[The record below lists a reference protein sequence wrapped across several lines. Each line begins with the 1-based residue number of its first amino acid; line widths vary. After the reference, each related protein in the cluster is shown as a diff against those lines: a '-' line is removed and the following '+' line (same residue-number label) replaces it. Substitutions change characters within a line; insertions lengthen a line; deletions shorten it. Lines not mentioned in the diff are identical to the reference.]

1 MGARKQQQKDV
12 SMAIATAPQT
22 RSDTDLGTDLSTDQ
36 LRETYA
42 LMWRIRYFEETV
54 LDLFNK
60 GHIRGTAHL
69 YIGME
74 AVAAGTR
81 AAMGPDDFLAST
93 HRGHGHSLAMGLD
106 PKPMM
111 AELLGRGDGYCK
123 GKGGSMHVACLALG
137 MLGAD
142 AVVGANAPITTGA
155 ALAARLKGEDRVG
168 ISFFGDGAA
177 SQGVVLEALNIAA
190 VFKLPVVFICENNQ
204 WALSTSIQSTLS
216 VPDVAT
222 RAQGFGLPSV
232 IVDGQDALAMHEAAQ
247 EAIDRARAG
256 DGPTLIEAKT
266 YRFHTH
272 SAFATKDPRA
282 ADEVAFWK
290 SRDPIEILGAKL
302 LDAGVFTAAELDALR
317 AHEAALAQEAADFAV
332 ASPYPAPEEALTDV
346 FLPSETESYSEPGHP
361 APDSGVRQL
370 NMVEALNEA
379 LHEEM
384 EHDPTVFIMGEDIG
398 NIGGLFGVTGGLL
411 ERFGEERIRE
421 MPIAEPG
428 YTGVGVGAAIAGAH
442 PVVEIQVMDFLSLTM
457 DQLANHAAKLRYM
470 TGGQAS
476 VPMVLRGVVMTGIG
490 LAAQHSQSLEAW
502 VAHIPGL
509 KVIMPSTP
517 YDAKGLL
524 KSAIRDGNPVVCFE
538 KRLLYAA
545 TGPVPEEEYL
555 VPFGQAAVRRTGD
568 DLTIVASG
576 LSAQMAIEAA
586 ETLAAEGIESEVID
600 LRTLVPLDMDTIIE
614 SVAKTHRVIVANDGY
629 RNCGFAAEV
638 MARIMEQAFDY
649 LDAPVMRVTSEDVP
663 IPCSEALEQVA
674 LISADK
680 IATTA
685 RELLEAY

>member
-1 MGARKQQQKDV
+1 
-12 SMAIATAPQT
+12 MAIATAPQT
-22 RSDTDLGTDLSTDQ
+22 RLDTDLSADQ
-36 LRETYA
+36 LLEVYA

-106 PKPMM
+106 PKLMM

-190 VFKLPVVFICENNQ
+190 VAKLPVVFICENNQ
-204 WALSTSIQSTLS
+204 WALSTSIQATLS

-222 RAQGFGLPSV
+222 RAQGFGLPSA
-232 IVDGQDALAMHEAAQ
+232 IVDGQDALAMHAAAQ
-247 EAIDRARAG
+247 EAVTRARAG
-256 DGPTLIEAKT
+256 GGPTLIEAKT

-302 LDAGVFTAAELDALR
+302 LDGGVLNADEAEALR

-346 FLPSETESYSEPGHP
+346 FLPAETESYSEPGHP
-361 APDSGVRQL
+361 ATDAGVRQI

-384 EHDPTVFIMGEDIG
+384 ERDPTVFVMGEDIG

-442 PVVEIQVMDFLSLTM
+442 PIVEIQVMDFLSLTM

-568 DLTIVASG
+568 DLTIVGSG

-586 ETLAAEGIESEVID
+586 ETLAAEGFEAEVID
-600 LRTLVPLDMDTIIE
+600 LRTLVPLDMDTIME

-638 MARIMEQAFDY
+638 MARIMEQGFDY
-649 LDAPVMRVTSEDVP
+649 LDAPIMRVTSEDVP

-674 LISADK
+674 LISAEK

-685 RELLEAY
+685 RELLEA

>member
-1 MGARKQQQKDV
+1 
-12 SMAIATAPQT
+12 MAIATAPQT
-22 RSDTDLGTDLSTDQ
+22 RLDTDLSTDR
-36 LRETYA
+36 LRDMYA

-190 VFKLPVVFICENNQ
+190 VSKLPVVFICENNQ

-232 IVDGQDALAMHEAAQ
+232 IVDGQDGLAMHAAAQ
-247 EAIDRARAG
+247 EAIDRARSG
-256 DGPTLIEAKT
+256 GGPTLIEAKT

-302 LDAGVFTAAELDALR
+302 LDAGIFTAAELDALR
-317 AHEAALAQEAADFAV
+317 AHEADLAQAAADFAV

-361 APDSGVRQL
+361 APASDVRQI

-384 EHDPTVFIMGEDIG
+384 QRDPTVFIMGEDIG

-517 YDAKGLL
+517 YDAKGLM

-555 VPFGQAAVRRTGD
+555 VPFGQAAIRRTGD

-586 ETLAAEGIESEVID
+586 ETLAAEGIAAEVID

-638 MARIMEQAFDY
+638 MARIMEQGFDY

-680 IATTA
+680 IATAA
-685 RELLEAY
+685 RDLLEA

>member
-1 MGARKQQQKDV
+1 M
-12 SMAIATAPQT
+12 SHPP
-22 RSDTDLGTDLSTDQ
+22 
-36 LRETYA
+36 
-42 LMWRIRYFEETV
+42 
-54 LDLFNK
+54 
-60 GHIRGTAHL
+60 
-69 YIGME
+69 
-74 AVAAGTR
+74 AGR

-190 VFKLPVVFICENNQ
+190 VSKLPVVFICENNQ

-232 IVDGQDALAMHEAAQ
+232 IVDGQDGLAMHAAAQ
-247 EAIDRARAG
+247 EAIDRARSG
-256 DGPTLIEAKT
+256 GGPTLIEAKT

-290 SRDPIEILGAKL
+290 SRDPLEILGAKL
-302 LDAGVFTAAELDALR
+302 LDAGVFTTAELDELR
-317 AHEAALAQEAADFAV
+317 EKEADLAQEAADFAV

-361 APDSGVRQL
+361 APESGVRQL

-384 EHDPTVFIMGEDIG
+384 ERDPTVFIMGEDIG

-586 ETLAAEGIESEVID
+586 ETLATEGIAAEVID

-638 MARIMEQAFDY
+638 MARIMEQGFDY

-674 LISADK
+674 LISTDK
-680 IATTA
+680 IATAA
-685 RELLEAY
+685 RELLES

>member
-1 MGARKQQQKDV
+1 
-12 SMAIATAPQT
+12 MAIATAPQT
-22 RSDTDLGTDLSTDQ
+22 RLDTDLSTDQ
-36 LRETYA
+36 LREMYA

-190 VFKLPVVFICENNQ
+190 VSKLPVVFICENNQ

-232 IVDGQDALAMHEAAQ
+232 IVDGQDGLAMHAAAQ
-247 EAIDRARAG
+247 EAIDRARSG
-256 DGPTLIEAKT
+256 GGPTLIEAKT

-290 SRDPIEILGAKL
+290 SRDPLEILGAKL
-302 LDAGVFTAAELDALR
+302 LDAGVFTTAELDELR
-317 AHEAALAQEAADFAV
+317 EKEADLAQEAADFAV

-361 APDSGVRQL
+361 TPDSSVRQI

-384 EHDPTVFIMGEDIG
+384 ERDPTVFIMGEDIG

-517 YDAKGLL
+517 YDAKGLM

-586 ETLAAEGIESEVID
+586 ETLAAEGIAAEVID

-638 MARIMEQAFDY
+638 MARIMEQGFDY

-674 LISADK
+674 LISAEK
-680 IATTA
+680 IATAA
-685 RELLEAY
+685 RDLLEA

>member
-1 MGARKQQQKDV
+1 
-12 SMAIATAPQT
+12 MAIATAPQT
-22 RSDTDLGTDLSTDQ
+22 HLDTDLSADQ
-36 LRETYA
+36 LLEVYA

-106 PKPMM
+106 PKLMM

-190 VFKLPVVFICENNQ
+190 VAKLPVVFICENNQ
-204 WALSTSIQSTLS
+204 WALSTSIQATLS

-222 RAQGFGLPSV
+222 RAQGFGLPSA
-232 IVDGQDALAMHEAAQ
+232 IVDGQDALAMHAAAQ
-247 EAIDRARAG
+247 EAVTRARAG
-256 DGPTLIEAKT
+256 GGPTLIEAKT

-290 SRDPIEILGAKL
+290 SRDPIGILGAKL
-302 LDAGVFTAAELDALR
+302 LDAGVLTAAEAEALR
-317 AHEAALAQEAADFAV
+317 AHEADLAQEAADFAV

-346 FLPSETESYSEPGHP
+346 FLPAETESYSEPGHP

-384 EHDPTVFIMGEDIG
+384 ERDPTVFVMGEDIG

-442 PVVEIQVMDFLSLTM
+442 PIVEIQVMDFLSLTM

-568 DLTIVASG
+568 DLTIVGSG

-586 ETLAAEGIESEVID
+586 ETLAAEGIEAEVID
-600 LRTLVPLDMDTIIE
+600 LRTLVPLDMDTIME

-638 MARIMEQAFDY
+638 MARIMEQGFDY
-649 LDAPVMRVTSEDVP
+649 LDAPIMRVTSEDVP

-674 LISADK
+674 LISAEK

-685 RELLEAY
+685 RELLEA

>member
-1 MGARKQQQKDV
+1 
-12 SMAIATAPQT
+12 MAIQTA
-22 RSDTDLGTDLSTDQ
+22 LGTGLDRDQ
-36 LRETYA
+36 LREMYA
-42 LMWRIRYFEETV
+42 LMWRIRYFEEAV
-54 LDLFNK
+54 MELYNN
-60 GHIRGTAHL
+60 GQIRGTAHL

-74 AVAAGTR
+74 AVAAGAK
-81 AAMGPDDFLAST
+81 AAMEQDDFLAST

-106 PKPMM
+106 PKLMM
-111 AELLGRGDGYCK
+111 AELLGRTDGYCK

-155 ALAARLKGEDRVG
+155 ALAAHLRGEDRVG

-177 SQGVVLEALNIAA
+177 SQGVVLESLNIAA
-190 VFKLPVVFICENNQ
+190 VSKLPVVFICENNQ
-204 WALSTSIQSTLS
+204 WALSTSIQETLS
-216 VPDVAT
+216 VTHVAT
-222 RAQGFGLPSV
+222 RAEGFGLPGM
-232 IVDGQDALAMHEAAQ
+232 IVDGQDALAVFDATKEATG
-247 EAIDRARAG
+247 RARAG

-282 ADEVAFWK
+282 ADEVALWK
-290 SRDPIEILGAKL
+290 GRDPITILGAKL
-302 LDAGVFTAAELDALR
+302 LDAGILTDRELEVTR
-317 AHEAALAQEAADFAV
+317 ADEEALARDAVDFAV
-332 ASPYPAPEEALTDV
+332 SSPYPAPSEARTDV
-346 FLPSETESYSEPGHP
+346 FQPSETDKYIEPGHP
-361 APDSGVRQL
+361 DPDSDVRQL

-384 EHDPTVFIMGEDIG
+384 ERDPTVFIMGEDIG
-398 NIGGLFGVTGGLL
+398 NIGGLFGVTGGLMD
-411 ERFGEERIRE
+411 RFGKERIRE
-421 MPIAEPG
+421 MPISEPG
-428 YTGVGVGAAIAGAH
+428 YTGVGVGAAIAGMH
-442 PVVEIQVMDFLSLTM
+442 PIVEIQVMDFLSLTM

-524 KSAIRDGNPVVCFE
+524 KSAVRDGNPVVCFE

-545 TGPVPEEEYL
+545 VGHVPEEEYL
-555 VPFGQAAVRRTGD
+555 VPFGKAAIRRKGK

-576 LSAQMAIEAA
+576 LSAQMATQAA
-586 ETLAAEGIESEVID
+586 DTLASEGIDAEVID
-600 LRTLVPLDMDTIIE
+600 LRTLVPLDMDTILE
-614 SVAKTHRVIVANDGY
+614 SVAKTHRVVVANDGY

-638 MARIMEQAFDY
+638 MARIMEQGFDY
-649 LDAPVMRVTSEDVP
+649 LDAPIQRVTSDDVP
-663 IPCSEALEQVA
+663 IPCSQALEQVV
-674 LISADK
+674 LISAEK
-680 IATTA
+680 ILTTA
-685 RELLEAY
+685 RELLQN

>member
-1 MGARKQQQKDV
+1 
-12 SMAIATAPQT
+12 MAIATAPQT
-22 RSDTDLGTDLSTDQ
+22 RLDTDLSTDR
-36 LRETYA
+36 LREMYT

-190 VFKLPVVFICENNQ
+190 VSKLPVVFICENNQ
-204 WALSTSIQSTLS
+204 WALSTAIQSTLS

-222 RAQGFGLPSV
+222 RAQGFGLPSA
-232 IVDGQDALAMHEAAQ
+232 IVDGQDGLAMHAAAQ

-256 DGPTLIEAKT
+256 GGPTLIEAKT

-302 LDAGVFTAAELDALR
+302 LDAGVFTTAELDELR
-317 AHEAALAQEAADFAV
+317 EKEADLAQEAADFAV

-361 APDSGVRQL
+361 APESGVRQL
-370 NMVEALNEA
+370 NMVESLNEA

-384 EHDPTVFIMGEDIG
+384 ERDPTVFIMGEDIG

-517 YDAKGLL
+517 YDAKGLM

-586 ETLAAEGIESEVID
+586 EALAAEGIAAEVID

-638 MARIMEQAFDY
+638 MARIMEQGFDY

-680 IATTA
+680 IATAA
-685 RELLEAY
+685 RDLLES

>member
-1 MGARKQQQKDV
+1 
-12 SMAIATAPQT
+12 MAIATAPQT
-22 RSDTDLGTDLSTDQ
+22 RLDTDLSTDQ
-36 LRETYA
+36 LLEVYA

-106 PKPMM
+106 PKLMM

-190 VFKLPVVFICENNQ
+190 VAKLPVVFICENNQ
-204 WALSTSIQSTLS
+204 WALSTSIQATLS

-232 IVDGQDALAMHEAAQ
+232 IVDGQDALAMHTAAQ
-247 EAIDRARAG
+247 EAVTRARAG
-256 DGPTLIEAKT
+256 GGPTLIEAKT

-290 SRDPIEILGAKL
+290 SRDPIGILGAKL
-302 LDAGVFTAAELDALR
+302 LDAGVLTAAEAEALR

-332 ASPYPAPEEALTDV
+332 ASPYPSPEEALTDV
-346 FLPSETESYSEPGHP
+346 FLPAETESYSEPGHP
-361 APDSGVRQL
+361 APDAGVRQI

-384 EHDPTVFIMGEDIG
+384 ERDPTVFVMGEDIG

-442 PVVEIQVMDFLSLTM
+442 PIVEIQVMDFLSLTM

-568 DLTIVASG
+568 DLTIVGSG

-586 ETLAAEGIESEVID
+586 ETLAAEDIEAEVID
-600 LRTLVPLDMDTIIE
+600 LRTLVPLDMDTIME

-638 MARIMEQAFDY
+638 MARIMEQGFDY
-649 LDAPVMRVTSEDVP
+649 LDAPIMRVTSEDVP

-674 LISADK
+674 LISAEK

-685 RELLEAY
+685 RELLEA

>member
-1 MGARKQQQKDV
+1 
-12 SMAIATAPQT
+12 MAIATAPQT
-22 RSDTDLGTDLSTDQ
+22 RLDTDLSTDQ
-36 LRETYA
+36 LLEVYA

-106 PKPMM
+106 PKLMM

-190 VFKLPVVFICENNQ
+190 VAKLPVVFICENNQ
-204 WALSTSIQSTLS
+204 WALSTSIQATLS

-222 RAQGFGLPSV
+222 RAQGFGLPSA
-232 IVDGQDALAMHEAAQ
+232 IVDGQDALAMHAAAQ
-247 EAIDRARAG
+247 EAVTRARAG
-256 DGPTLIEAKT
+256 GGPTLIEAKT

-290 SRDPIEILGAKL
+290 SRDPIGILGAKL
-302 LDAGVFTAAELDALR
+302 LDGGVLNADEAEALR

-346 FLPSETESYSEPGHP
+346 FLPAETESYSEPGHP
-361 APDSGVRQL
+361 ATDAGVRQI

-384 EHDPTVFIMGEDIG
+384 ERDPTVFIMGEDIG

-442 PVVEIQVMDFLSLTM
+442 PIVEIQVMDFLSLTM

-545 TGPVPEEEYL
+545 TGPVPQEEYL

-568 DLTIVASG
+568 DLTIVGSG

-586 ETLAAEGIESEVID
+586 ETLAAEGIEAEVID
-600 LRTLVPLDMDTIIE
+600 LRTLVPLDMDTIME

-638 MARIMEQAFDY
+638 MARIMEQGFDY
-649 LDAPVMRVTSEDVP
+649 LDAPIMRVTSEDVP

-674 LISADK
+674 LISAEK

-685 RELLEAY
+685 RELLEA

>member
-1 MGARKQQQKDV
+1 
-12 SMAIATAPQT
+12 MAIATAPQT
-22 RSDTDLGTDLSTDQ
+22 RLDTDLSADQ
-36 LRETYA
+36 LLEVYA

-106 PKPMM
+106 PKLMM

-190 VFKLPVVFICENNQ
+190 VAKLPVVFICENNQ
-204 WALSTSIQSTLS
+204 WALSTSIQATLS

-222 RAQGFGLPSV
+222 RAQGFGLPSA
-232 IVDGQDALAMHEAAQ
+232 IVDGQDALAMHAAAQ
-247 EAIDRARAG
+247 EAVTRARAG
-256 DGPTLIEAKT
+256 GGPTLIEAKT

-302 LDAGVFTAAELDALR
+302 LDGGVLNADEAEALR

-346 FLPSETESYSEPGHP
+346 FLPAETESYSEPGHP
-361 APDSGVRQL
+361 ATDAGVRQI

-384 EHDPTVFIMGEDIG
+384 ERDPTVFIMGEDIG

-442 PVVEIQVMDFLSLTM
+442 PIVEIQVMDFLSLTM

-568 DLTIVASG
+568 DLTIVGSG

-586 ETLAAEGIESEVID
+586 ETLAAEGFEAEVID
-600 LRTLVPLDMDTIIE
+600 LRTLVPLDMDTIME
-614 SVAKTHRVIVANDGY
+614 SVAKTHRVIVANDGH

-638 MARIMEQAFDY
+638 MARIMEQGFDY

-674 LISADK
+674 LVSTEK
-680 IATTA
+680 IATAA
-685 RELLEAY
+685 RELLEA

>member
-1 MGARKQQQKDV
+1 M
-12 SMAIATAPQT
+12 
-22 RSDTDLGTDLSTDQ
+22 
-36 LRETYA
+36 
-42 LMWRIRYFEETV
+42 
-54 LDLFNK
+54 
-60 GHIRGTAHL
+60 
-69 YIGME
+69 
-74 AVAAGTR
+74 
-81 AAMGPDDFLAST
+81 
-93 HRGHGHSLAMGLD
+93 
-106 PKPMM
+106 
-111 AELLGRGDGYCK
+111 
-123 GKGGSMHVACLALG
+123 
-137 MLGAD
+137 
-142 AVVGANAPITTGA
+142 
-155 ALAARLKGEDRVG
+155 
-168 ISFFGDGAA
+168 
-177 SQGVVLEALNIAA
+177 
-190 VFKLPVVFICENNQ
+190 
-204 WALSTSIQSTLS
+204 
-216 VPDVAT
+216 
-222 RAQGFGLPSV
+222 
-232 IVDGQDALAMHEAAQ
+232 
-247 EAIDRARAG
+247 
-256 DGPTLIEAKT
+256 
-266 YRFHTH
+266 
-272 SAFATKDPRA
+272 
-282 ADEVAFWK
+282 
-290 SRDPIEILGAKL
+290 
-302 LDAGVFTAAELDALR
+302 
-317 AHEAALAQEAADFAV
+317 
-332 ASPYPAPEEALTDV
+332 TDV
-346 FLPSETESYSEPGHP
+346 FLPAETESYSEPGHP
-361 APDSGVRQL
+361 APDAGVRQI

-384 EHDPTVFIMGEDIG
+384 ERDPTVFIMGEDIG

-421 MPIAEPG
+421 MPISEPG

-509 KVIMPSTP
+509 KVIMPGTP

-568 DLTIVASG
+568 DLTIVGSG

-586 ETLAAEGIESEVID
+586 ETLAAEGIEAEVID
-600 LRTLVPLDMDTIIE
+600 LRTLVPLDMDTIME

-638 MARIMEQAFDY
+638 MARIMEQGFDY
-649 LDAPVMRVTSEDVP
+649 LDAPIMRVTSEDVP

-674 LISADK
+674 LISAEK

-685 RELLEAY
+685 RELLEA

>member
-1 MGARKQQQKDV
+1 
-12 SMAIATAPQT
+12 MAIATAPQT
-22 RSDTDLGTDLSTDQ
+22 HLDTDLSADQ
-36 LRETYA
+36 LLEVYA

-106 PKPMM
+106 PKLMM

-190 VFKLPVVFICENNQ
+190 VAKLPVVFICENNQ
-204 WALSTSIQSTLS
+204 WALSTSIQATLS
-216 VPDVAT
+216 VPDVAI
-222 RAQGFGLPSV
+222 RAQGFGLPSA
-232 IVDGQDALAMHEAAQ
+232 IVDGQDALAMHAAAQ
-247 EAIDRARAG
+247 EAVTRARAG
-256 DGPTLIEAKT
+256 GGPTLIEAKT

-272 SAFATKDPRA
+272 SAFATKDLRA

-302 LDAGVFTAAELDALR
+302 LDGGVLNADEAEALR

-346 FLPSETESYSEPGHP
+346 FLPAETESYSEPGHP
-361 APDSGVRQL
+361 ATDAGVRQI

-384 EHDPTVFIMGEDIG
+384 ERDPTVFVMGEDIG

-442 PVVEIQVMDFLSLTM
+442 PIVEIQVMDFLSLTM

-568 DLTIVASG
+568 DLTIVGSG

-586 ETLAAEGIESEVID
+586 ETLAAEGIEAEVID
-600 LRTLVPLDMDTIIE
+600 LRTLVPLDMDTIME

-638 MARIMEQAFDY
+638 MARIMEQGFDY

-674 LISADK
+674 LVSTEK
-680 IATTA
+680 IATAA
-685 RELLEAY
+685 RELLEA

>member
-1 MGARKQQQKDV
+1 
-12 SMAIATAPQT
+12 MAIATAPQT
-22 RSDTDLGTDLSTDQ
+22 HLDTDLSADQ
-36 LRETYA
+36 LLEVYA

-106 PKPMM
+106 PKLMM

-190 VFKLPVVFICENNQ
+190 VAKLPVVFICENNQ
-204 WALSTSIQSTLS
+204 WALSTSIQATLS

-222 RAQGFGLPSV
+222 RAQGFGLPSA
-232 IVDGQDALAMHEAAQ
+232 IVDGQDALAMHAAAQ
-247 EAIDRARAG
+247 EAVTRARAG
-256 DGPTLIEAKT
+256 GGPTLIEAKT

-302 LDAGVFTAAELDALR
+302 LDGGVLNADEAEALR

-346 FLPSETESYSEPGHP
+346 FLPAETESYSEPGHP
-361 APDSGVRQL
+361 ATDAGVRQI

-384 EHDPTVFIMGEDIG
+384 ERDPTVFIMGEDIG

-442 PVVEIQVMDFLSLTM
+442 PIVEIQVMDFLSLTM

-545 TGPVPEEEYL
+545 TGPVPQEEYL

-568 DLTIVASG
+568 DLTIVGSG

-586 ETLAAEGIESEVID
+586 ETLAAEGIEAEVID
-600 LRTLVPLDMDTIIE
+600 LRTLVPLDMDTIME

-638 MARIMEQAFDY
+638 MARIMEQGFDY
-649 LDAPVMRVTSEDVP
+649 LDAPIMRVTSEDVP

-674 LISADK
+674 LISAEK

-685 RELLEAY
+685 RELLEA

>member
-1 MGARKQQQKDV
+1 
-12 SMAIATAPQT
+12 MAIATAPQT
-22 RSDTDLGTDLSTDQ
+22 HLDTDLSADQ
-36 LRETYA
+36 LLEVYA

-106 PKPMM
+106 PKLMM

-190 VFKLPVVFICENNQ
+190 VAKLPVVFICENNQ
-204 WALSTSIQSTLS
+204 WALSTSIQATLS

-222 RAQGFGLPSV
+222 RAQGFGLPSA
-232 IVDGQDALAMHEAAQ
+232 IVDGQDALAMHAAAQ
-247 EAIDRARAG
+247 EAVTRARAG
-256 DGPTLIEAKT
+256 GGPTLIEAKT

-302 LDAGVFTAAELDALR
+302 LDGGVLNADEAEALR

-346 FLPSETESYSEPGHP
+346 FLPAETESYSEPGHP
-361 APDSGVRQL
+361 ATDAGVRQI

-384 EHDPTVFIMGEDIG
+384 ERDPTVFVMGEDIG

-442 PVVEIQVMDFLSLTM
+442 PIVEIQVMDFLSLTM

-545 TGPVPEEEYL
+545 TGPVPQEEYL

-568 DLTIVASG
+568 DLTIVGSG

-586 ETLAAEGIESEVID
+586 ETLAAEGIEAEVID
-600 LRTLVPLDMDTIIE
+600 LRTLVPLDMDTIME

-638 MARIMEQAFDY
+638 MARIMEQGFDY
-649 LDAPVMRVTSEDVP
+649 LDAPIMRVTSEDVP

-674 LISADK
+674 LISAEK

-685 RELLEAY
+685 RELLEA

>member
-1 MGARKQQQKDV
+1 
-12 SMAIATAPQT
+12 MAIATAPQT
-22 RSDTDLGTDLSTDQ
+22 RLDTDLSTDQ
-36 LRETYA
+36 LLEVYA

-106 PKPMM
+106 PKLMM

-190 VFKLPVVFICENNQ
+190 VAKLPVVFICENNQ
-204 WALSTSIQSTLS
+204 WALSTSIQATLS

-222 RAQGFGLPSV
+222 RAQGFGLPSA
-232 IVDGQDALAMHEAAQ
+232 IVDGQDALAMHAAAQ
-247 EAIDRARAG
+247 EAVTRARAG
-256 DGPTLIEAKT
+256 GGPTLIEAKT

-290 SRDPIEILGAKL
+290 SRDPIGILGAKL
-302 LDAGVFTAAELDALR
+302 LDAGVLTAAEAEALR
-317 AHEAALAQEAADFAV
+317 AHEADLAQEAADFAV

-346 FLPSETESYSEPGHP
+346 FLPAETESYSEPGHP

-384 EHDPTVFIMGEDIG
+384 ERDPTVFVMGEDIG

-442 PVVEIQVMDFLSLTM
+442 PIVEIQVMDFLSLTM

-568 DLTIVASG
+568 DLTIVGSG

-586 ETLAAEGIESEVID
+586 ETLAAEGFEAEVID
-600 LRTLVPLDMDTIIE
+600 LRTLVPLDMDTIME

-638 MARIMEQAFDY
+638 MARIMEQGFDY
-649 LDAPVMRVTSEDVP
+649 LDAPIMRVTSEDVP

-674 LISADK
+674 LISAEK

-685 RELLEAY
+685 CELLEA

>member
-1 MGARKQQQKDV
+1 
-12 SMAIATAPQT
+12 
-22 RSDTDLGTDLSTDQ
+22 
-36 LRETYA
+36 
-42 LMWRIRYFEETV
+42 MWRIRYFEETV

-190 VFKLPVVFICENNQ
+190 VSKLPVVFICENNQ

-232 IVDGQDALAMHEAAQ
+232 IVDGQDGLAMHAAAQ
-247 EAIDRARAG
+247 EAIDRARSG
-256 DGPTLIEAKT
+256 GGPTLIEAKT

-302 LDAGVFTAAELDALR
+302 LDAGVFTAAELDELR
-317 AHEAALAQEAADFAV
+317 EKEADLAQEAADFAV

-361 APDSGVRQL
+361 ALEFRCVRQL

-384 EHDPTVFIMGEDIG
+384 ERDPTVFIMGEDIG

-517 YDAKGLL
+517 YDAKGLM

-586 ETLAAEGIESEVID
+586 ETLAAEGIAAEVID

-638 MARIMEQAFDY
+638 MARIMEQGFDY

-674 LISADK
+674 LISAEK
-680 IATTA
+680 IATAA
-685 RELLEAY
+685 RDLLEA

>member
-1 MGARKQQQKDV
+1 
-12 SMAIATAPQT
+12 MAIATAPQT
-22 RSDTDLGTDLSTDQ
+22 RTDTDLSTDLSTDQ

-190 VFKLPVVFICENNQ
+190 VSKLPVVFICENNQ
-204 WALSTSIQSTLS
+204 WALSTAIQSTLS

-290 SRDPIEILGAKL
+290 RRDPIEILGAKL
-302 LDAGVFTAAELDALR
+302 LDAGVLTAAELDALR

-361 APDSGVRQL
+361 APDSDVRQL

-384 EHDPTVFIMGEDIG
+384 QRDPTVFIMGEDIG

-517 YDAKGLL
+517 YDAKGLM

-538 KRLLYAA
+538 KRLPLCRGRSGAGGGIPGA
-545 TGPVPEEEYL
+545 LWSGCRPPDRRRSDDCRQRPV
-555 VPFGQAAVRRTGD
+555 GT
-568 DLTIVASG
+568 
-576 LSAQMAIEAA
+576 
-586 ETLAAEGIESEVID
+586 
-600 LRTLVPLDMDTIIE
+600 
-614 SVAKTHRVIVANDGY
+614 DGY
-629 RNCGFAAEV
+629 
-638 MARIMEQAFDY
+638 
-649 LDAPVMRVTSEDVP
+649 
-663 IPCSEALEQVA
+663 
-674 LISADK
+674 
-680 IATTA
+680 
-685 RELLEAY
+685 

>member
-1 MGARKQQQKDV
+1 
-12 SMAIATAPQT
+12 MAIATAPQT
-22 RSDTDLGTDLSTDQ
+22 HLDTDLSADQ
-36 LRETYA
+36 LLEVYA

-106 PKPMM
+106 PKLMM

-190 VFKLPVVFICENNQ
+190 VAKLPVVFICENNQ
-204 WALSTSIQSTLS
+204 WALSTSIQATLS

-222 RAQGFGLPSV
+222 RAQGFGLPSA
-232 IVDGQDALAMHEAAQ
+232 IVDGQDALAMHAAAQ
-247 EAIDRARAG
+247 EAVTRARAG
-256 DGPTLIEAKT
+256 GGPTLIEAKT

-302 LDAGVFTAAELDALR
+302 LDGGVLNADEAEALR

-346 FLPSETESYSEPGHP
+346 FLPAETESYSEPGHP
-361 APDSGVRQL
+361 ATDAGVRQI

-384 EHDPTVFIMGEDIG
+384 ERDPTVFVMGEDIG

-442 PVVEIQVMDFLSLTM
+442 PIVEIQVMDFLSLTM

-568 DLTIVASG
+568 DLTIVGSG

-586 ETLAAEGIESEVID
+586 ETLAAEGFEAEVID
-600 LRTLVPLDMDTIIE
+600 LRTLVPLDMDTIME

-638 MARIMEQAFDY
+638 MARIMEQGFDY

-674 LISADK
+674 LVSTEK
-680 IATTA
+680 IATAA
-685 RELLEAY
+685 RELLEA

>member
-1 MGARKQQQKDV
+1 
-12 SMAIATAPQT
+12 MAIATAPQT
-22 RSDTDLGTDLSTDQ
+22 RLDTDLSTDQ
-36 LRETYA
+36 LREMYA
-42 LMWRIRYFEETV
+42 LMWRIRHFEETV

-81 AAMGPDDFLAST
+81 ATMGPNDFLAST

-106 PKPMM
+106 PKLMM

-190 VFKLPVVFICENNQ
+190 VAKLPVVFICENNQ
-204 WALSTSIQSTLS
+204 WALSTSIQATLS

-232 IVDGQDALAMHEAAQ
+232 IVDGQDALAMHAAAQ
-247 EAIDRARAG
+247 EAVTRARTG
-256 DGPTLIEAKT
+256 GGPTLIEAKT

-290 SRDPIEILGAKL
+290 SRDPIEILGVKL
-302 LDAGVFTAAELDALR
+302 LDAGVLTAAEAEALR

-332 ASPYPAPEEALTDV
+332 ASPYPAPEEAFTDV
-346 FLPSETESYSEPGHP
+346 FLPAETESYSEPGHP

-370 NMVEALNEA
+370 NMVKALNEA

-384 EHDPTVFIMGEDIG
+384 ERDPTVFVMGEDIG

-545 TGPVPEEEYL
+545 AGPVPEEEYL
-555 VPFGQAAVRRTGD
+555 VPFGQAAVRRSGD

-586 ETLAAEGIESEVID
+586 DTLAGEGIAAEVID

-638 MARIMEQAFDY
+638 MARIMEQGFDY

-674 LISADK
+674 LISTEK
-680 IATTA
+680 IATAA
-685 RELLEAY
+685 RELLEA

>member
-1 MGARKQQQKDV
+1 
-12 SMAIATAPQT
+12 MAIATAPQT
-22 RSDTDLGTDLSTDQ
+22 RLDTDLSTDR
-36 LRETYA
+36 LREMYA

-190 VFKLPVVFICENNQ
+190 VSKLPVVFICENNQ

-232 IVDGQDALAMHEAAQ
+232 IVDGQDGLAMHAAAQ
-247 EAIDRARAG
+247 EAITRARTG
-256 DGPTLIEAKT
+256 GGPTLIEAKT

-290 SRDPIEILGAKL
+290 SRDPIEILSAKL
-302 LDAGVFTAAELDALR
+302 LDAGVLTAAELDALR

-346 FLPSETESYSEPGHP
+346 FLPSETEHHSEPGHP
-361 APDSGVRQL
+361 ALDTDVRQL

-384 EHDPTVFIMGEDIG
+384 ERDPTVFVMGEDIG

-586 ETLAAEGIESEVID
+586 ETLATEGIAAEVID

-638 MARIMEQAFDY
+638 MARIMEQGFDY

-680 IATTA
+680 IATAA
-685 RELLEAY
+685 RELLES

>member
-1 MGARKQQQKDV
+1 
-12 SMAIATAPQT
+12 MAIATAPQT
-22 RSDTDLGTDLSTDQ
+22 RLDTDLSTDQ
-36 LRETYA
+36 LREMYA
-42 LMWRIRYFEETV
+42 LMWRIRHFEETV

-106 PKPMM
+106 PKLMM

-190 VFKLPVVFICENNQ
+190 VAKLPVVFICENNQ
-204 WALSTSIQSTLS
+204 WALSTSIQATLS

-232 IVDGQDALAMHEAAQ
+232 IVDGQDALAMHTAAQ
-247 EAIDRARAG
+247 EAVTRARAG
-256 DGPTLIEAKT
+256 GGPTLIEAKT

-290 SRDPIEILGAKL
+290 SRDPIGILGAKL
-302 LDAGVFTAAELDALR
+302 LDAGVLTATEAEVLR
-317 AHEAALAQEAADFAV
+317 VHEADLAQEAADFAV
-332 ASPYPAPEEALTDV
+332 ASPYPAPEEAFTDV
-346 FLPSETESYSEPGHP
+346 FLPAETESYSEPGHP
-361 APDSGVRQL
+361 APGTGVRQI

-384 EHDPTVFIMGEDIG
+384 ERDPTVFVMGEDIG

-411 ERFGEERIRE
+411 KRFGEERIRE

-568 DLTIVASG
+568 DLTIVGSG

-586 ETLAAEGIESEVID
+586 ETLAAGGIEAEVID
-600 LRTLVPLDMDTIIE
+600 LRTLVPLDMDTIME

-638 MARIMEQAFDY
+638 MARIMEQGFDY
-649 LDAPVMRVTSEDVP
+649 LDAPIMRVTSEDVP

-674 LISADK
+674 LISAEK

-685 RELLEAY
+685 RELLEA

>member
-1 MGARKQQQKDV
+1 
-12 SMAIATAPQT
+12 
-22 RSDTDLGTDLSTDQ
+22 
-36 LRETYA
+36 
-42 LMWRIRYFEETV
+42 
-54 LDLFNK
+54 
-60 GHIRGTAHL
+60 
-69 YIGME
+69 
-74 AVAAGTR
+74 
-81 AAMGPDDFLAST
+81 
-93 HRGHGHSLAMGLD
+93 
-106 PKPMM
+106 
-111 AELLGRGDGYCK
+111 
-123 GKGGSMHVACLALG
+123 MHA
-137 MLGAD
+137 
-142 AVVGANAPITTGA
+142 
-155 ALAARLKGEDRVG
+155 
-168 ISFFGDGAA
+168 
-177 SQGVVLEALNIAA
+177 
-190 VFKLPVVFICENNQ
+190 
-204 WALSTSIQSTLS
+204 
-216 VPDVAT
+216 
-222 RAQGFGLPSV
+222 
-232 IVDGQDALAMHEAAQ
+232 AAQ
-247 EAIDRARAG
+247 EAVTRARTG
-256 DGPTLIEAKT
+256 GGPTLIEAKT

-290 SRDPIEILGAKL
+290 SRDPIGILGAKL
-302 LDAGVFTAAELDALR
+302 LDAGVLTAAEAEALR
-317 AHEAALAQEAADFAV
+317 AHEADLAQEAADFAV

-346 FLPSETESYSEPGHP
+346 FLPAETESYSEPGHP

-384 EHDPTVFIMGEDIG
+384 ERDPTVFVMGEDIG

-442 PVVEIQVMDFLSLTM
+442 PIVEIQVMDFLSLTM

-568 DLTIVASG
+568 DLTIVGSG

-586 ETLAAEGIESEVID
+586 ETLAAGGIEAEVID
-600 LRTLVPLDMDTIIE
+600 LRTLVPLDMDTIME

-638 MARIMEQAFDY
+638 MARIMEQGFDY
-649 LDAPVMRVTSEDVP
+649 LDAPIMRVTSEDVP

-674 LISADK
+674 LISAEK

-685 RELLEAY
+685 RELLEA

>member
-1 MGARKQQQKDV
+1 
-12 SMAIATAPQT
+12 MAIATAPQT
-22 RSDTDLGTDLSTDQ
+22 RLDTDLSTDLSTDQ
-36 LRETYA
+36 LRDMYA

-81 AAMGPDDFLAST
+81 AAMGSDDFLAST

-190 VFKLPVVFICENNQ
+190 VSKLPVVFICENNQ

-232 IVDGQDALAMHEAAQ
+232 IVDGQDGLAMHEAAQ
-247 EAIDRARAG
+247 EAIDRARSG
-256 DGPTLIEAKT
+256 GGPTLIEAKT

-290 SRDPIEILGAKL
+290 SRDPIEILSAKL
-302 LDAGVFTAAELDALR
+302 LDAGVFTAADLDSLR
-317 AHEAALAQEAADFAV
+317 AHEADLAQEAADFAV

-361 APDSGVRQL
+361 APESGVRQI

-384 EHDPTVFIMGEDIG
+384 EHDPTVFVMGEDIG

-502 VAHIPGL
+502 VAHVPGL

-586 ETLAAEGIESEVID
+586 EALAAEGIAAEVID

-638 MARIMEQAFDY
+638 MARIMEQGFDY

-674 LISADK
+674 LISTDK
-680 IATTA
+680 IATAA
-685 RELLEAY
+685 RELLES

>member
-1 MGARKQQQKDV
+1 
-12 SMAIATAPQT
+12 MAIATAPQT
-22 RSDTDLGTDLSTDQ
+22 RLDTDLSTDLSTDQ
-36 LRETYA
+36 LRDMYA

-190 VFKLPVVFICENNQ
+190 VSKLPVVFICENNQ

-232 IVDGQDALAMHEAAQ
+232 IVDGQDGLAMHAAAQ
-247 EAIDRARAG
+247 EAIDRARSG
-256 DGPTLIEAKT
+256 GGPTLIEAKT

-290 SRDPIEILGAKL
+290 SRDPIEILGGKL
-302 LDAGVFTAAELDALR
+302 LDAGAFTAAELEELR
-317 AHEAALAQEAADFAV
+317 AHEADLAQEAADFAV

-346 FLPSETESYSEPGHP
+346 FLPSHSESHSEPGYP
-361 APDSGVRQL
+361 APHSDVRQL

-384 EHDPTVFIMGEDIG
+384 ERDPTVFIMGEDIG

-517 YDAKGLL
+517 YDAKGLM

-576 LSAQMAIEAA
+576 LSAQMAMEAA
-586 ETLAAEGIESEVID
+586 ETLAAEGIAAEVID

-614 SVAKTHRVIVANDGY
+614 SVTKTHRVIVANDGY

-638 MARIMEQAFDY
+638 MARIMEQGFDY

-680 IATTA
+680 IATAA
-685 RELLEAY
+685 RDLLEA

>member
-1 MGARKQQQKDV
+1 
-12 SMAIATAPQT
+12 MAIATAPQT
-22 RSDTDLGTDLSTDQ
+22 RLATDLSTDQ
-36 LRETYA
+36 LREMYA

-81 AAMGPDDFLAST
+81 AAMGTDDFLAST

-106 PKPMM
+106 PKLMM

-190 VFKLPVVFICENNQ
+190 VSKLPVVFICENNQ
-204 WALSTSIQSTLS
+204 WALSTAIQATLS

-222 RAQGFGLPSV
+222 RAQGFGLPGI
-232 IVDGQDALAMHEAAQ
+232 IVDGQDALAVHAAAQ
-247 EAIDRARAG
+247 EAISRARTG
-256 DGPTLIEAKT
+256 GGPTLIEAKT

-282 ADEVAFWK
+282 ADELAFWK

-302 LDAGVFTAAELDALR
+302 LDAGVFTAAELDEVR
-317 AHEAALAQEAADFAV
+317 VEEAALAQAAADFAV

-346 FLPSETESYSEPGHP
+346 FLPAETESYSEPGHP
-361 APDSGVRQL
+361 APQSGVRQL

-379 LHEEM
+379 LHEEL
-384 EHDPTVFIMGEDIG
+384 ERDPTVFVMGEDIG

-411 ERFGEERIRE
+411 ERFGAERVRE

-545 TGPVPEEEYL
+545 TGPVPGEEYL
-555 VPFGQAAVRRTGD
+555 VPFGQAAIRRTGD

-586 ETLAAEGIESEVID
+586 ATLAAEGIEAEVID

-638 MARIMEQAFDY
+638 MARIMEQGFDY
-649 LDAPVMRVTSEDVP
+649 LDAPIMRVTSEDVP

-674 LISADK
+674 LISAEK
-680 IATTA
+680 IVSAA
-685 RELLEAY
+685 RELLEA

>member
-1 MGARKQQQKDV
+1 
-12 SMAIATAPQT
+12 MAIATAPQT
-22 RSDTDLGTDLSTDQ
+22 RLDTDLSTDLSTDQ
-36 LRETYA
+36 LRDMYA

-190 VFKLPVVFICENNQ
+190 VSKLPVVFICENNQ

-232 IVDGQDALAMHEAAQ
+232 IVDGQDGLAMHAAAQ
-247 EAIDRARAG
+247 EAIDRARSG
-256 DGPTLIEAKT
+256 GGPTLIEAKT

-290 SRDPIEILGAKL
+290 SRDPIEILGGKL
-302 LDAGVFTAAELDALR
+302 LDAGAFTAAELEELR
-317 AHEAALAQEAADFAV
+317 AHEADLAQEAADFAV

-346 FLPSETESYSEPGHP
+346 FLPSETESYSEPGYP

-384 EHDPTVFIMGEDIG
+384 ERDPTVFVMGEDIG

-517 YDAKGLL
+517 YDAKGLM

-586 ETLAAEGIESEVID
+586 ETLATEGIAAEVID

-638 MARIMEQAFDY
+638 MARIMEQGFDY

-680 IATTA
+680 IATAA
-685 RELLEAY
+685 RELLEA

>member
-1 MGARKQQQKDV
+1 
-12 SMAIATAPQT
+12 MAIATAPQT
-22 RSDTDLGTDLSTDQ
+22 RLDTDLSADQ
-36 LRETYA
+36 LLEVYA

-106 PKPMM
+106 PKLMM

-190 VFKLPVVFICENNQ
+190 VAKLPVVFICENNQ
-204 WALSTSIQSTLS
+204 WALSTSIQATLS

-222 RAQGFGLPSV
+222 RAQGFGLPSA
-232 IVDGQDALAMHEAAQ
+232 IVDGQDALAMHAAAQ
-247 EAIDRARAG
+247 EAVTRARAG
-256 DGPTLIEAKT
+256 GGPTLIEAKT

-302 LDAGVFTAAELDALR
+302 LDGGVLNADEAEALR

-346 FLPSETESYSEPGHP
+346 FLPAETESYSEPGHP
-361 APDSGVRQL
+361 ATDAGVRQI

-384 EHDPTVFIMGEDIG
+384 ERDPTVFIMGEDIG

-442 PVVEIQVMDFLSLTM
+442 PIVEIQVMDFLSLTM

-568 DLTIVASG
+568 DLTIVGSG

-586 ETLAAEGIESEVID
+586 ETLAAEGFEAEVID
-600 LRTLVPLDMDTIIE
+600 LRTLVPLDMDTIME

-638 MARIMEQAFDY
+638 MARIMEQGFDY
-649 LDAPVMRVTSEDVP
+649 LDAPIMRVTSEDVP

-674 LISADK
+674 LISTEK

-685 RELLEAY
+685 RELLEA

>member
-1 MGARKQQQKDV
+1 
-12 SMAIATAPQT
+12 MAIATAPQT
-22 RSDTDLGTDLSTDQ
+22 RLDTDLSTDLSTDQ

-190 VFKLPVVFICENNQ
+190 VSKLPVVFICENNQ
-204 WALSTSIQSTLS
+204 WALSTAIQSTLS

-346 FLPSETESYSEPGHP
+346 FLPSETESYGEPGHP
-361 APDSGVRQL
+361 APESDVRQL

-384 EHDPTVFIMGEDIG
+384 ARDSTVFIMGEDIG

-545 TGPVPEEEYL
+545 TGPVPEEEYV
-555 VPFGQAAVRRTGD
+555 VPFGKAAVRRTGD

-674 LISADK
+674 LISAEK

-685 RELLEAY
+685 RELLEA

>member
-1 MGARKQQQKDV
+1 
-12 SMAIATAPQT
+12 MAIATAPQT
-22 RSDTDLGTDLSTDQ
+22 HLDTDLSADQ
-36 LRETYA
+36 LLEVYA

-106 PKPMM
+106 PKLMM

-190 VFKLPVVFICENNQ
+190 VSKLPVVFICENNQ
-204 WALSTSIQSTLS
+204 WALSTSIQATLS

-222 RAQGFGLPSV
+222 RAQGFGLPSA
-232 IVDGQDALAMHEAAQ
+232 IVDGQDALAMHAAAQ
-247 EAIDRARAG
+247 EAVTRARAG
-256 DGPTLIEAKT
+256 GGPTLIEAKT

-302 LDAGVFTAAELDALR
+302 LDGGVLNADEAEALR

-346 FLPSETESYSEPGHP
+346 FLPAETESYSEPGHP
-361 APDSGVRQL
+361 ATDAGVRQI

-384 EHDPTVFIMGEDIG
+384 ERDPTVFVMGEDIG

-442 PVVEIQVMDFLSLTM
+442 PIVEIQVMDFLSLTM

-568 DLTIVASG
+568 DLTIVGSG

-586 ETLAAEGIESEVID
+586 ETLAAEGFEAEVID
-600 LRTLVPLDMDTIIE
+600 LRTLVPLDMDTIME

-638 MARIMEQAFDY
+638 MARIMEQGFDY

-674 LISADK
+674 LVSTEK
-680 IATTA
+680 IATAA
-685 RELLEAY
+685 RELLEA

>member
-1 MGARKQQQKDV
+1 
-12 SMAIATAPQT
+12 
-22 RSDTDLGTDLSTDQ
+22 
-36 LRETYA
+36 
-42 LMWRIRYFEETV
+42 
-54 LDLFNK
+54 
-60 GHIRGTAHL
+60 
-69 YIGME
+69 
-74 AVAAGTR
+74 
-81 AAMGPDDFLAST
+81 
-93 HRGHGHSLAMGLD
+93 
-106 PKPMM
+106 
-111 AELLGRGDGYCK
+111 
-123 GKGGSMHVACLALG
+123 
-137 MLGAD
+137 
-142 AVVGANAPITTGA
+142 
-155 ALAARLKGEDRVG
+155 
-168 ISFFGDGAA
+168 
-177 SQGVVLEALNIAA
+177 
-190 VFKLPVVFICENNQ
+190 
-204 WALSTSIQSTLS
+204 
-216 VPDVAT
+216 
-222 RAQGFGLPSV
+222 
-232 IVDGQDALAMHEAAQ
+232 
-247 EAIDRARAG
+247 
-256 DGPTLIEAKT
+256 
-266 YRFHTH
+266 
-272 SAFATKDPRA
+272 
-282 ADEVAFWK
+282 
-290 SRDPIEILGAKL
+290 
-302 LDAGVFTAAELDALR
+302 
-317 AHEAALAQEAADFAV
+317 
-332 ASPYPAPEEALTDV
+332 
-346 FLPSETESYSEPGHP
+346 
-361 APDSGVRQL
+361 
-370 NMVEALNEA
+370 MVEALNEA

-384 EHDPTVFIMGEDIG
+384 ERDPTVFIMGEDIG

-586 ETLAAEGIESEVID
+586 ETLAAEGIAAEVID

-638 MARIMEQAFDY
+638 MARIMEQGFDY

-680 IATTA
+680 IATAA
-685 RELLEAY
+685 RELLEA